1 MQASE
6 RNNDRKA
13 KPDHPGYDENRARIV
28 EAAIEIMAEHGFQRL
43 RFDEL
48 ATRVDLNRTTIYRY
62 FDSKRDLV
70 SAAMKV
76 LMYEIT
82 EEVIGDISPMRQTTP
97 DVFTDNLYNVIHSLR
112 TNPRYGVIM
121 DAQNVEQ
128 FADLSAA
135 NVAEIAMGIMSRYLS
150 DEEIGNLLRDDLDLD
165 EVVHWLIH
173 QIISYG
179 FLGLQGEDEQAQK
192 AYLGRMVVHVIFKP
206 RH

>member
-1 MQASE
+1 M
-6 RNNDRKA
+6 
-13 KPDHPGYDENRARIV
+13 

-97 DVFTDNLYNVIHSLR
+97 DVFTDNLYNVIHAMR

-128 FADLSAA
+128 FADLCAA

-150 DEEIGNLLRDDLDLD
+150 DEEIGDRLRDDLDLD

-173 QIISYG
+173 EIISYG
-179 FLGLQGEDEQAQK
+179 FLGLKGDDEQAQK
-192 AYLGRMVVHVIFKP
+192 AYLKRMVVHVIFKS
-206 RH
+206 

>member
-1 MQASE
+1 MQPSE
-6 RNNDRKA
+6 RNNVRKA
-13 KPDHPGYDENRARIV
+13 KPDHPGYDQNRARIV
-28 EAAIEIMAEHGFQRL
+28 EAAIEIMAEQGFQRL

-70 SAAMKV
+70 TAAMKV

-97 DVFTDNLYNVIHSLR
+97 DVFTDNLYNVIHSMR
-112 TNPRYGVIM
+112 TNPRYSVIM

-128 FADLSAA
+128 FADLCAA
-135 NVAEIAMGIMSRYLS
+135 HVAEIAMGIMSRYLS
-150 DEEIGNLLRDDLDLD
+150 DEEIGDLLRDDLELG

-179 FLGLQGEDEQAQK
+179 FLGLKGDDEQAQK
-192 AYLGRMVVHVIFKP
+192 AYLGRMVVRAIFKS
-206 RH
+206 

>member
-1 MQASE
+1 M
-6 RNNDRKA
+6 
-13 KPDHPGYDENRARIV
+13 
-28 EAAIEIMAEHGFQRL
+28 EAAIEIMAEQGFQRL

-70 SAAMKV
+70 TAAMKV

-97 DVFTDNLYNVIHSLR
+97 DVFTDNLYNVIHSMR
-112 TNPRYGVIM
+112 TNPRYSVIM

-128 FADLSAA
+128 FADLCAA
-135 NVAEIAMGIMSRYLS
+135 HVAEIAMGIMSRYLS
-150 DEEIGNLLRDDLDLD
+150 DEEIGDLLRDDLELG

-179 FLGLQGEDEQAQK
+179 FLGLKGDDEQAQK
-192 AYLGRMVVHVIFKP
+192 AYLGRMVVHAIFKS
-206 RH
+206 